1 MACRLIIFDFDG
13 TLADSFPWFSG
24 VFNQVAARFRFRQ
37 VDEAEGARLRG
48 MSARAIIRHLGVPGW
63 KVPLIAMHMRRLMS
77 AEIERIPLFPGVEP
91 LLRELARR
99 GVAIAVV
106 SSNSEANVRRVL
118 GPELAGLVAHYACG
132 ASLFDKQAKFRRLL
146 TASRV
151 PPSEVLAVGDELRDL
166 EAARQAGV
174 AFGAATWGYTT
185 AEAMRAAGPEWVF
198 AEVAD
203 ILGTLATGP

>member
-77 AEIERIPLFPGVEP
+77 AEIDRIPLFPGVEP

-118 GPELAGLVAHYACG
+118 GPELAGLVSRYACG
-132 ASLFDKQAKFRRLL
+132 ASLFDKHAKFRRLL

-185 AEAMRAAGPEWVF
+185 GEAMRAAGPEWVF

-203 ILGTLATGP
+203 ILGTLGEAA